1 METKKRAKQ
10 KPSLYF
16 SVQQKRKIIDDY
28 LQSGKSKQQIWKE
41 YTGDHKE
48 RGKMLKWM
56 RQLGYIEGTIIK
68 KAPSFYME
76 KKPTTSKPVL
86 LPARDE
92 ESYKVQQLQQEL
104 KDSHLREQSYLLM
117 IEMAEKEL
125 KISIRKKLFTK

>member
-1 METKKRAKQ
+1 METKIRAKQ

-16 SVQQKRKIIDDY
+16 SVKQKRKIIDDY

-56 RQLGYIEGTIIK
+56 RQLGYVEGTVIK

-76 KKPTTSKPVL
+76 KKPTASKPVI
-86 LPARDE
+86 LPLRDE
-92 ESYKVQQLQQEL
+92 GSFKLQKLQQEL
-104 KDSHLREQSYLLM
+104 NDSHLREQSYLLM
-117 IEMAEKEL
+117 IEVAEREL
-125 KISIRKKLFTK
+125 KINIRKKLYTK